1 MIGEPLLTYA
11 IGDVHGHVDKLRKL
25 IERCRE
31 HADSR
36 PMRIVLIGDYI
47 DRGPDSNGVIGELS
61 GLQRSRPFEVI
72 CLRGNHESDMLACA
86 HGGDPSQWLS
96 NGGLQTLAS
105 YGITRAKDIPR
116 AHLDWAATL
125 PLTYD
130 DGRRLFVHA
139 GINPDLPLDAQ
150 KDVDLLWIREP
161 FLSYRGQYGRLIVH
175 GHTPTSS
182 RKPDNR
188 RNRVNVDTAAG
199 YGGPLTAAVFS
210 EASTP
215 PIEFL
220 NVQATTAVH

>member
-1 MIGEPLLTYA
+1 MVGKALITYA

-31 HADSR
+31 HADGR

-47 DRGPDSNGVIGELS
+47 DRGPDSKDVIGELNQ
-61 GLQRSRPFEVI
+61 LQRARPFEVI
-72 CLRGNHESDMLACA
+72 CLRGNHEADMLACA
-86 HGGDPSQWLS
+86 RGGDASQWLS
-96 NGGLQTLAS
+96 NGGMQTLAS
-105 YGITRAKDIPR
+105 YGASHPRDIPPT
-116 AHLDWAATL
+116 HLDWIAAL

-139 GINPDLPLDAQ
+139 GVNPNLPLNAQ
-150 KDVDLLWIREP
+150 SEVDLLLIREP
-161 FLSYRGQYGRLIVH
+161 FLSHQEQFDRLIVH

-182 RKPDNR
+182 RRPDNR
-188 RNRVNVDTAAG
+188 PNRVNIDTGAG

-210 EASTP
+210 ESNTL

-220 NVQATTAVH
+220 NVRSTAPS